1 MFGTREVSIVAAA
14 LVGLAAGVGVYTFA
28 YARGASYM
36 TDDPRA
42 CANCHV
48 MEEQY
53 AGWSR
58 SSHRSVAVCNDCHT
72 PWRMTPEGPAPDMT
86 RMLSGHPQDLAMPP
100 APALPAGPWVGVMSG
115 SMTAWSGPW
124 GVSFTANL
132 TPDAETGLGNWTEQ
146 DFVDTMRSGRHQGR
160 GRQLL
165 PPMPWQSLNGLTDQD
180 LKAVFAYLKS
190 IPAIQNRV
198 PDPIAPAAAR

>member
-1 MFGTREVSIVAAA
+1 MNHAISIVASFA
-14 LVGLAAGVGVYTFA
+14 VTVTFA
-28 YARGASYM
+28 ATAGAAAPAAAATAPGAAAVERGKYL
-36 TDDPRA
+36 
-42 CANCHV
+42 
-48 MEEQY
+48 
-53 AGWSR
+53 
-58 SSHRSVAVCNDCHT
+58 VAFGGCNDCHT

-100 APALPAGPWVGVMSG
+100 APALPAGPWVGAMSA

-132 TPDAETGLGNWTEQ
+132 TPDPETGLGKWTEQ

-198 PDPIAPAAAR
+198 PDPVAPAAAH

>member
-1 MFGTREVSIVAAA
+1 MNRAISIVASFA
-14 LVGLAAGVGVYTFA
+14 VTVTFA
-28 YARGASYM
+28 ATARAAAPGA
-36 TDDPRA
+36 A
-42 CANCHV
+42 
-48 MEEQY
+48 
-53 AGWSR
+53 
-58 SSHRSVAVCNDCHT
+58 AVERGKYLVTFGGCNDCHT

-100 APALPAGPWVGVMSG
+100 APALPAGPWVGAMSA

-132 TPDAETGLGNWTEQ
+132 TPDPETGLGKWTEQ

-190 IPAIQNRV
+190 IPAIPNRV
-198 PDPIAPAAAR
+198 PDPIAPAAAH